1 MIVTSPLPALAE
13 MSSQQQENPFW
24 QSFLLQVAPGIPTI
38 LVVMS
43 LLFLFNSTRSE
54 LKAELKATET
64 NLTTKIDKV
73 QTELMATETNL
84 TTKIDKVQTELTTKI
99 DKVQTKL
106 MAKIDMVLL
115 RLGEREYVNQGRLD
129 NQDKK
134 IENFITQ
141 MELKYRSGHDSKGH
155 DSKGHDSK
163 SDEGEWGKCNNRGR
177 GVWTT

>member
-43 LLFLFNSTRSE
+43 LLFFGFNSTRSE

-64 NLTTKIDKV
+64 ELTTKIDKV
-73 QTELMATETNL
+73 QTELMANNAEL
-84 TTKIDKVQTELTTKI
+84 STKIDK
-99 DKVQTKL
+99 
-106 MAKIDMVLL
+106 VLL

-155 DSKGHDSK
+155 DSK
-163 SDEGEWGKCNNRGR
+163 SDEGE
-177 GVWTT
+177 